1 MSAVEDEATQK
12 RGVVVIVYNVGD
24 SSMHGKTDPRALYQG
39 CWIPHSLPFKMC
51 SLHHCFND
59 SAFRFVVNITMHFY
73 SEEAKAR
80 AKMHY
85 GTAILMLLIPNY
97 CFLFGDSQYL
107 LS

>member
-1 MSAVEDEATQK
+1 MSAVEDEETQK
-12 RGVVVIVYNVGD
+12 RGVAVIVYKVGGFVR
-24 SSMHGKTDPRALYQG
+24 GKTGPINLSQG
-39 CWIPHSLPFKMC
+39 CWIQHSLPFKMC
-51 SLHHCFND
+51 SLHLCFND
-59 SAFRFVVNITMHFY
+59 SAFRFIVNITMHFF